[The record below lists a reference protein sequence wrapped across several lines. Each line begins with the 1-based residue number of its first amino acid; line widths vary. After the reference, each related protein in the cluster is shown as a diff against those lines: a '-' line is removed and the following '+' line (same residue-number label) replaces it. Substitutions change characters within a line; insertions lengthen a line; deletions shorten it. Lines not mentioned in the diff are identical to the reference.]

1 VATIGRRV
9 SFETVAKRALGL
21 IQRGAA
27 RKLDVVPTAEEVR
40 RGDTLEVTVKAEAGV
55 EGLEAG
61 LICTETFPVFVVR
74 RKLTHSGHEFEDEV
88 AYEQWHPFERSQP
101 TVALSVPVD
110 APYSYDG
117 ENLKFKW
124 RVAVRQ
130 PRRGLDAVRT
140 REIRVL
146 P

>member
-1 VATIGRRV
+1 VATIGRRI
-9 SFETVAKRALGL
+9 SFGTVAKRALGL
-21 IQRGAA
+21 VQRGAG
-27 RKLDVVPTAEEVR
+27 RELDVLPAAQEVR
-40 RGDTLEVTVKAEAGV
+40 RGDTLEASVKAEAGV

-61 LICTETFPVFVVR
+61 LVCTETFPVFVVR
-74 RKLTHSGHEFEDEV
+74 GKLTRSGHEFEDEV
-88 AYEQWHPFERSQP
+88 AYEQWLPVETLQQ
-101 TVALSVPVD
+101 TVALSVPLE

-130 PRRGLDAVRT
+130 RRRGLDAVRT